1 MSKRPLKG
9 GAPDPK
15 APDPKGPGPTA
26 GPTAAVDPKADPK
39 AGPKQETANT
49 TDDSVFRFVEGKFGS
64 ITFILQL
71 LTLVTPY
78 FIVFFFILVS
88 IINSNIKGFI
98 YVTGLFFVFG
108 IINMFKMSSIQYNK
122 EGICKQLEK
131 YHGDNPSFVIA
142 LYSYTIIYMLLP
154 MILNNT
160 FNMQLIVILFIIF
173 VCDIIIRK
181 NYFKCLIMFDIMKGV
196 IFGTL
201 IGAMWAY
208 TIKVSGNKSLLY
220 TQDMESNKTTCQK
233 VKTNFSNARD
243 HKG

>member
-1 MSKRPLKG
+1 MYYNDTSKKPLKG
-9 GAPDPK
+9 GA
-15 APDPKGPGPTA
+15 
-26 GPTAAVDPKADPK
+26 V
-39 AGPKQETANT
+39 KQGASNYEN
-49 TDDSVFRFVEGKFGS
+49 DDIKSLFINVIQEKFGN
-64 ITFILQL
+64 IKFLLQL
-71 LTLVTPY
+71 FVIITPY
-78 FIVFFFILVS
+78 FTVFLFVLLS

-108 IINMFKMSSIQYNK
+108 LINMFKLSNAQTNK
-122 EGICKQLEK
+122 DVICKQLDK
-131 YHGDNPSFVIA
+131 YHGDNPSFVIG

-173 VCDIIIRK
+173 VSDIIIRK

-233 VKTNFSNARD
+233 VKTNFTCNIVKQTGD
-243 HKG
+243 TIQKIPIVPQGDIVPK